1 MKNKYPYLNNSNCC
15 KHNIINKCL
24 SFKALLLFFLAASLN
39 AQNSFPTITKDKA
52 GKIIRTQNNLGD
64 QIPDFSFAGYRAG
77 EYAIP
82 NIAVKAFVPHI
93 SGDATATIQAAID
106 YVATLKAD
114 KNGFRGAVLL
124 DKGIF
129 KVSETLTIKE
139 SGIVL
144 RGSGSGNSGTTILA
158 TGTSRGAIVN
168 ISGNNNRILKD
179 KFQVADAY
187 TPLGSTTIS
196 LKNANAIQKGDHIL
210 VNTPITQ
217 KWIDSLGMKDFGGE
231 TGWIGW
237 KSDDFVIRADREVTH
252 VQSNKISIDAPLTNA
267 LDTKLSPSEVVI
279 YSWSGRIN
287 NVGVENLILKSDFDT
302 TNPKDEQHRWY
313 GVSIQNT
320 EDVWVRQ
327 VNFEQF
333 AGGAV
338 SILKSAKRITVED
351 CISLNPVSEIAA
363 FRRSTFYTEGQ
374 QTLFQRCYSEYGYND
389 FAVGGY
395 ATAGPNVFLQC
406 QSYLPYSFSGSV
418 GSWATGILFDV
429 VLIDGNALSF
439 KNLGQDGRGIGWNA
453 ANSVIWETSAS
464 KIDNFSPPTADN
476 WAFGVWAQWA
486 GNGHWNDVN
495 SHINP
500 RSLYYALLEQRL
512 GKLPMQSQ
520 IIDLGSEPTSSPTIE
535 QAAVL
540 TAESYKKQTT
550 LKEWIEQSAT
560 RNPIAIDF
568 SKAKRINEVKTESKS
583 VADNTDKIDIKNGL
597 LISNKGL
604 LTGEIIDIPWWRGS
618 LRESD
623 IVTARPHIT
632 RFAPGHYGLGYT
644 DNLAETVQFLVD
656 NNKAS
661 LDHNYGLW
669 YEQRMADHERI
680 RRMDADVWA
689 PFYEQPFDR
698 TGQGTAWDHLSK
710 YDLTRFNTWY
720 WGRLKTFAELAAQQ
734 NKILMNEQ
742 YFQHNILEAGAHWS
756 SSPWRPA
763 NNVNNTGLPEPPP
776 YVGDKRI
783 FIAEQF
789 YDVRNENIRKLH
801 QSFIE
806 KSLENFKDNANV
818 LQLTSAEYTG
828 PLSFM
833 QFWIDVTANY
843 KKAHKSESKIALSA
857 TKDVQ
862 DAILNDDKRAATVDV
877 IDIRYWYY
885 KEDGSAYAPQG
896 GVNLAP
902 RQHARQMKVGKE
914 TDAQVY
920 RAVREYRDKYSNKA
934 VIYSTPGANRF
945 GWPVLMAGGSLA
957 AIPKITIPG
966 FHEALVNM
974 KTVSAENYN
983 SAVWTLEDKGEGYLY
998 YFQKANQ
1005 AKLDLSDY
1013 KGTFEVYWIN
1023 PENGNQISKE
1033 VIQGKS
1039 IHTLTAPGGKD
1050 SKIVAYI
1057 KKK

>member
-1 MKNKYPYLNNSNCC
+1 MNNK
-15 KHNIINKCL
+15 INKCL
-24 SFKALLLFFLAASLN
+24 LLKTLLLLFLVSSLQ
-39 AQNSFPTITKDKA
+39 AQNNFPTITKDKA
-52 GKIIRTQNNLGD
+52 GKVIRTQDKLGNE
-64 QIPDFSFAGYRAG
+64 IPDFSFAGYRAG

-82 NIAVKAFVPHI
+82 DVAIKVFVPNI

-106 YVATLKAD
+106 YVATLKPD
-114 KNGFRGAVLL
+114 SKGFRGTVLL

-129 KVSETLTIKE
+129 KVSGILSIKE

-144 RGSGSGNSGTTILA
+144 RGSGAGDNGTIILA
-158 TGTSRGAIVN
+158 TGTDRGAIVS
-168 ISGNNNRILKD
+168 ISGIANRVFKD
-179 KFQVADAY
+179 KIELADAY
-187 TPLGSTTIS
+187 TPLGSTSIS
-196 LKNANAIQKGDHIL
+196 LKNANTIKKGDHIL
-210 VNTPITQ
+210 INTPITQ

-237 KSDDFVIRADREVTH
+237 KKDDFVIRADREVTQ
-252 VQSNKISIDAPLTNA
+252 VQNNKITIDAPLTNA
-267 LDTKLSPSEVVI
+267 LDEKLSPSNVVV

-287 NVGVENLILKSDFDT
+287 NIGIENLTLKSDFDT

-313 GVSIQNT
+313 GISIQNA

-338 SILKSAKRITVED
+338 SILKSVKRITVED
-351 CISLNPVSEIAA
+351 CMSLNPISEIAA
-363 FRRSTFYTEGQ
+363 FRRNTFYTEGQ

-406 QSYLPYSFSGSV
+406 QSYLPYSFSGSI

-429 VLIDGNALSF
+429 SLIDGNALSF

-453 ANSVIWETSAS
+453 ANSVMWETSAS

-476 WAFGVWAQWA
+476 WVFGVWAQWA

-500 RSLYYALLEQRL
+500 RSLYYALLEQRI
-512 GKLPMQSQ
+512 GKLPMQPQ
-520 IIDLGSEPTSSPTIE
+520 IMDLGSEPSSSPTIE
-535 QAAVL
+535 QAAAL
-540 TAESYKKQTT
+540 TKESYHLLKT
-550 LKEWIEQSAT
+550 LKEWIAEAAT
-560 RNPIAIDF
+560 RNPITIDF
-568 SKAKRINEVKTESKS
+568 SKAKRINEVKAPSAIVEA
-583 VADNTDKIDIKNGL
+583 ADKVEIKNGL
-597 LISNKGL
+597 LVANKKM
-604 LTGEIIDIPWWRGS
+604 LTGELIDVPWWRGS

-623 IVTARPHIT
+623 VTEARPHIT
-632 RFAPGHYGLGYT
+632 RFVPGHYGLGYT
-644 DNLAETVQFLVD
+644 DNLSETVQYLVK
-656 NNKAS
+656 NNKAA

-710 YDLTRFNTWY
+710 YDLTRFNIWY
-720 WGRLKTFAELAAQQ
+720 WNRLKTFADLAAQQ
-734 NKILMNEQ
+734 HKILMNEQ
-742 YFQHNILEAGAHWS
+742 YFQHNILEAGAHWA

-763 NNVNNTGLPEPPP
+763 NNINNTGLPEPPP
-776 YVGDKRI
+776 YMGDKRI

-789 YDVRNENIRKLH
+789 YDIRNENIRKLH
-801 QSFIE
+801 QGFIE

-818 LQLTSAEYTG
+818 LQMTSAEYTG
-828 PLSFM
+828 PLTFM
-833 QFWIDVTANY
+833 QFWLDVTANY
-843 KKAHKSESKIALSA
+843 KKAHQNESKIALSA

-862 DAILNDDKRAATVDV
+862 DAILNDAKRAATVDV

-885 KEDGSAYAPQG
+885 KEDGTAYAPEG
-896 GVNLAP
+896 GRNLAP

-914 TDAQVY
+914 SDEQVY
-920 RAVREYRDKYSNKA
+920 RAIREYRDKYNKA
-934 VIYSTPGANRF
+934 VIYSTPRANRF
-945 GWPVLMAGGSLA
+945 GWSVLMAGGSLP
-957 AIPKITIPG
+957 AIPKIAIQG
-966 FHEALVNM
+966 FQESLVNM
-974 KTVSAENYN
+974 KTVQNENYN
-983 SAVWTLEDKGEGYLY
+983 SSIWTLEDKGESYLY

-1013 KGTFEVYWIN
+1013 KGTYEVYWIN
-1023 PENGNQISKE
+1023 PENGSQIAKE
-1033 VIQGKS
+1033 IIQGKS
-1039 IHTLTAPGGKD
+1039 VHNLTIPAGKET
-1050 SKIVAYI
+1050 KMVAYI

>member
-1 MKNKYPYLNNSNCC
+1 MNFIKLKNR
-15 KHNIINKCL
+15 IITKQDLIFISC
-24 SFKALLLFFLAASLN
+24 FVLFFSFTN
-39 AQNSFPTITKDKA
+39 SFSQNSFPTISKDKGGKVIRTKD
-52 GKIIRTQNNLGD
+52 QLGN

-82 NIAVKAFVPHI
+82 DVTVKAFVTHI
-93 SGDATATIQAAID
+93 STDATATIQAAID
-106 YVATLKAD
+106 YVSTLKPDA
-114 KNGFRGAVLL
+114 KGFRGTVLL
-124 DKGIF
+124 DKGTF
-129 KVSETLTIKE
+129 KVSGILQLKE

-144 RGSGSGNSGTTILA
+144 RGSGAGNNGTLLLA
-158 TGTSRGAIVN
+158 TGTDRGAIIS
-168 ISGNNNRILKD
+168 ISGIANQLLKD
-179 KFQVADAY
+179 KFEIGDTY
-187 TPLGSTTIS
+187 TPLGSTTIA
-196 LKNANAIQKGDHIL
+196 LKSAKNIKKGDRVL

-217 KWIDSLGMKDFGGE
+217 QWIDSLEMKDFGGE

-237 KSDDFVIRADREVTH
+237 KKDDFVIRADREITQ
-252 VQSNKISIDAPLTNA
+252 VQGNTITIDAPLTNT
-267 LDTKLSPSEVVI
+267 LNEKLSPSEVVV
-279 YSWSGRIN
+279 YNWSGRIN
-287 NVGVENLILKSDFDT
+287 SIGVENLTLKSDFDT

-313 GVSIQNT
+313 GVSIQNA
-320 EDVWVRQ
+320 EDAWVRQ

-351 CISLNPVSEIAA
+351 CLSLNPVSEIAA
-363 FRRSTFYTEGQ
+363 FRRNTFYTEGQ
-374 QTLFQRCYSEYGYND
+374 QTLFQRCYSEFGYND

-406 QSYLPYSFSGSV
+406 QSYLPYSFSGSI
-418 GSWATGILFDV
+418 GSWATGMLFDV

-512 GKLPMQSQ
+512 GKLPMQAQ
-520 IIDLGSEPTSSPTIE
+520 ILDLGTEPSSSPTVE
-535 QAAVL
+535 QAAAL

-550 LKEWIEQSAT
+550 LKEWIAQAAT
-560 RNPIAIDF
+560 RNPIAVNAY
-568 SKAKRINEVKTESKS
+568 KAKVIHEVKAPATAAKSETEK
-583 VADNTDKIDIKNGL
+583 VEIKNGL
-597 LISNKGL
+597 LIANNRL
-604 LTGEIIDIPWWRGS
+604 LTGEIIDVPWWRGS
-618 LRESD
+618 LREVEIAKS
-623 IVTARPHIT
+623 RPHVT
-632 RFAPGHYGLGYT
+632 RFTPGHYGVGHT
-644 DNLAETVQFLVD
+644 DDLAETVQFLVD
-656 NNKAS
+656 NNKSA

-720 WGRLKTFAELAAQQ
+720 WDRLKIFADLAAQKS
-734 NKILMNEQ
+734 KILMNQQ

-776 YVGDKRI
+776 YMGDKRI

-789 YDVRNENIRKLH
+789 YDVTNENIKKLH
-801 QSFIE
+801 QGFIE
-806 KSLENFKDNANV
+806 KSLDNFKDYANV
-818 LQLTSAEYTG
+818 LQFTSAEYTG
-828 PLSFM
+828 PLTFM
-833 QFWIDVTANY
+833 QFWIDVISNY
-843 KKAHKSESKIALSA
+843 KKSHQNESKIALSA

-862 DAILNDDKRAATVDV
+862 DAILNDATRAAAIDV

-885 KEDGSAYAPQG
+885 KEDGSLYAPEG
-896 GVNLAP
+896 GKNLAP

-945 GWPVLMAGGSLA
+945 GWSVLMAGGSLA

-966 FHEALVNM
+966 FYESLTNM
-974 KTVSAENYN
+974 KPSQEENYN
-983 SAVWTLEDKGEGYLY
+983 SAVWSLKENGESYLY
-998 YFQKANQ
+998 YLQKESQ
-1005 AKLDLSDY
+1005 ITIDLSNE
-1013 KGTFEVYWIN
+1013 KGIFEVYEIN
-1023 PENGNQISKE
+1023 ASTGNYTKKTNI
-1033 VIQGKS
+1033 I
-1039 IHTLTAPGGKD
+1039 GGKKVEISASD
-1050 SKIVAYI
+1050 MKEKVLFLV
-1057 KKK
+1057 KKN

>member
-1 MKNKYPYLNNSNCC
+1 MKNKYPYLSKINSCFNNTINNC
-15 KHNIINKCL
+15 L
-24 SFKALLLFFLAASLN
+24 RVETLLLFFLVGSLN
-39 AQNSFPTITKDKA
+39 AQNEFPTITKDKA
-52 GKIIRTQNNLGD
+52 GKVVRTQDKLGN

-82 NIAVKAFVPHI
+82 DVVVKAFVPNI
-93 SGDATATIQAAID
+93 SGDATATIQVAID
-106 YVATLKAD
+106 YVAALKPD
-114 KNGFRGAVLL
+114 SNGFRGAVLL

-129 KVSETLTIKE
+129 KVSGVLSIKE

-144 RGSGSGNSGTTILA
+144 RGSGAANNGTTILA
-158 TGTSRGAIVN
+158 TGTDRAAIVS
-168 ISGNNNRILKD
+168 ISGIGNRVLKD
-179 KFQVADAY
+179 KIELAAAY
-187 TPLGSTTIS
+187 TPLGSTNIS
-196 LKNANAIQKGDHIL
+196 LKSATTIKKGDHIL
-210 VNTPITQ
+210 INTPITQ
-217 KWIDSLGMKDFGGE
+217 KWIDSLGTKDYGGE

-237 KSDDFVIRADREVTH
+237 KKDDFVIRADREVIQ
-252 VQSNKISIDAPLTNA
+252 VQGNTVTIDVPLTNA
-267 LDTKLSPSEVVI
+267 LNEKLAASNVVV

-287 NVGVENLILKSDFDT
+287 TIGIENLTLKSDFDT

-313 GVSIQNT
+313 GISIQNA
-320 EDVWVRQ
+320 EDAWVRQ

-351 CISLNPVSEIAA
+351 CMSLNPISEIAA
-363 FRRSTFYTEGQ
+363 FRRNTFYTEGQ
-374 QTLFQRCYSEYGYND
+374 QTLFQRCYSEFGYND

-406 QSYLPYSFSGSV
+406 QSYLPYSFSGSI

-429 VLIDGNALSF
+429 SLIDGNALSF

-453 ANSVIWETSAS
+453 ANSVMWETSAS

-476 WAFGVWAQWA
+476 WVFGVWAQWA

-512 GKLPMQSQ
+512 GKLPMQPQ
-520 IIDLGSEPTSSPTIE
+520 IMDLGSEPSSSPTIE
-535 QAAVL
+535 QAAAL
-540 TAESYKKQTT
+540 TKESYHLLKT
-550 LKEWIEQSAT
+550 LKEWITEAAT

-568 SKAKRINEVKTESKS
+568 SKAKRFSEVKAPAAIVEAA
-583 VADNTDKIDIKNGL
+583 ADKVEIKNGL
-597 LISNKGL
+597 LVANKKL
-604 LTGEIIDIPWWRGS
+604 LTGELIDVPWWRGS

-623 IVTARPHIT
+623 VAEARPHIT
-632 RFAPGHYGLGYT
+632 RFVPGHYGLGFT
-644 DNLAETVQFLVD
+644 DNLSETVQYLID
-656 NNKAS
+656 NNKAA

-689 PFYEQPFDR
+689 PFYEQAFDR

-720 WGRLKTFAELAAQQ
+720 WNRLKTFADLAAQQ
-734 NKILMNEQ
+734 HKILINEQ
-742 YFQHNILEAGAHWS
+742 YFQHNILEAGAHWA

-776 YVGDKRI
+776 YMGDKRI

-789 YDVRNENIRKLH
+789 YDIRNENIRKLH
-801 QSFIE
+801 QGFIE

-818 LQLTSAEYTG
+818 LQMTSAEYTG
-828 PLSFM
+828 PLTFM
-833 QFWIDVTANY
+833 QFWLDVTANY
-843 KKAHKSESKIALSA
+843 KKTHQNESKIALSA

-862 DAILNDDKRAATVDV
+862 DAILNDAKRAATVDV

-885 KEDGSAYAPQG
+885 KEDGSLYAPEG
-896 GVNLAP
+896 GKNLAP

-914 TDAQVY
+914 SDEQVY
-920 RAVREYRDKYSNKA
+920 RAVREYRDKYKKA
-934 VIYSTPGANRF
+934 VIYSTPAANKF
-945 GWPVLMAGGSLA
+945 GWSVLMAGGSLP
-957 AIPKITIPG
+957 AIPKIAIQG
-966 FHEALVNM
+966 FQESLANM
-974 KTVSAENYN
+974 KTVQNENYN
-983 SAVWTLEDKGEGYLY
+983 SAIWTLEDKGESYLY

-1005 AKLDLSDY
+1005 AKLDLSDD
-1013 KGTFEVYWIN
+1013 KGTYEVYWIN
-1023 PENGNQISKE
+1023 PENGNQIAKE

-1039 IHTLTAPGGKD
+1039 VHNLTIPGGKET
-1050 SKIVAYI
+1050 KMVAYI

>member
-1 MKNKYPYLNNSNCC
+1 MFFSV
-15 KHNIINKCL
+15 NI
-24 SFKALLLFFLAASLN
+24 SL
-39 AQNSFPTITKDKA
+39 AQNTFPTITKDKL
-52 GKIIRTQNNLGD
+52 GKVIRTQDKLGN
-64 QIPDFSFAGYRAG
+64 QIPDFSFTGYRAG

-82 NIAVKAFVPHI
+82 NITVKAFVPSI
-93 SGDATATIQAAID
+93 SADATATIQAAID
-106 YVATLKAD
+106 YVASLKPDA
-114 KNGFRGAVLL
+114 NGFRGAVLL

-129 KVSETLTIKE
+129 KVSGVLVLKE

-144 RGSGSGNSGTTILA
+144 RGSGAGNNGTIIQG
-158 TGTSRGAIVN
+158 TGTKREAIVN
-168 ISGNNNRILKD
+168 ISGMANRVLKD
-179 KFQVADAY
+179 KLEVADIY
-187 TPLGSTTIS
+187 TPLGSTTIT
-196 LKNANAIQKGDHIL
+196 LKNASNIKKGDRIL

-217 KWIDSLGMKDFGGE
+217 QWIDSLEMKDFGGE

-237 KSDDFVIRADREVTH
+237 KKDDFVIRADREVTQ
-252 VQSNKISIDAPLTNA
+252 VQHNKITIDVPLTNA
-267 LDTKLSPSEVVI
+267 LNEKLSQSEVVV
-279 YSWSGRIN
+279 YNWSGRIN
-287 NVGVENLILKSDFDT
+287 AIGVENLTLKSDFDT

-313 GVSIQNT
+313 GVSIQNA
-320 EDVWVRQ
+320 EDIWVRQ

-351 CISLNPVSEIAA
+351 CLSLNPVSEIAA
-363 FRRSTFYTEGQ
+363 FRRTTFYTEGQ

-389 FAVGGY
+389 FVVGGY

-406 QSYLPYSFSGSV
+406 QSYLPYSFSGSI
-418 GSWATGILFDV
+418 GSWATGMLFDV
-429 VLIDGNALSF
+429 VLIDGNTLSF

-453 ANSVIWETSAS
+453 ANSIIWETSAS

-512 GKLPMQSQ
+512 GKLPMQAQ
-520 IIDLGSEPTSSPTIE
+520 ILDLGTEPSSSPTVE
-535 QAAVL
+535 QAAAL

-550 LKEWIEQSAT
+550 LKQWIAAAAT
-560 RNPIAIDF
+560 RNPIAIGS
-568 SKAKRINEVKTESKS
+568 SKAKVIHEVKAESKS
-583 VADNTDKIDIKNGL
+583 TETILGKITIKNGL
-597 LISNKGL
+597 LVSNKGL
-604 LTGEIIDIPWWRGS
+604 LSGETIDVPWWRGG
-618 LRESD
+618 LRESE
-623 IVTARPHIT
+623 ISKSRPHIT

-656 NNKAS
+656 NNKVA

-720 WGRLKTFAELAAQQ
+720 WDRLKTFADLAAQQ
-734 NKILMNEQ
+734 SKILMNQ
-742 YFQHNILEAGAHWS
+742 HYFQHNILEAGAHWS

-763 NNVNNTGLPEPPP
+763 NNTNNTGLPEPPP
-776 YVGDKRI
+776 YMGDKRI

-789 YDVRNENIRKLH
+789 YDIRNENIKKLH
-801 QSFIE
+801 QGFIE
-806 KSLENFKDNANV
+806 KSLDNFKENANV
-818 LQLTSAEYTG
+818 LQFTSAEYTG
-828 PLSFM
+828 PLTFM
-833 QFWIDVTANY
+833 QFWIDVISNY
-843 KKAHKSESKIALSA
+843 KKTHKNESKIALSA

-862 DAILNDDKRAATVDV
+862 DAILNDATRAAVVDV

-885 KEDGSAYAPQG
+885 KEDGSLYAPEG
-896 GVNLAP
+896 GKNLAP

-934 VIYSTPGANRF
+934 VIYSTPAANRF
-945 GWPVLMAGGSLA
+945 GWSVLMAGGSLP
-957 AIPKITIPG
+957 AIPKITVPG
-966 FHEALVNM
+966 FYESLANM
-974 KTVSAENYN
+974 KPTQEEHYN
-983 SAVWTLEDKGEGYLY
+983 STVWTLKEDGKAYLFYLQKENQITIDLSNDKGVFELY
-998 YFQKANQ
+998 EINASTGNYTKKAN
-1005 AKLDLSDY
+1005 
-1013 KGTFEVYWIN
+1013 I
-1023 PENGNQISKE
+1023 I
-1033 VIQGKS
+1033 
-1039 IHTLTAPGGKD
+1039 GGK
-1050 SKIVAYI
+1050 KVVIAQTEVKEKVLFVV
-1057 KKK
+1057 KKN

>member
-1 MKNKYPYLNNSNCC
+1 MNFIKLK
-15 KHNIINKCL
+15 KGIITKQDLIFISCFVL
-24 SFKALLLFFLAASLN
+24 LFSFKNSF
-39 AQNSFPTITKDKA
+39 AQNSFPTITKDKT
-52 GKIIRTQNNLGD
+52 GKVIRTQDKVGN

-82 NIAVKAFVPHI
+82 DIAVKAFVPPI
-93 SGDATATIQAAID
+93 AGDATATIQAAID

-114 KNGFRGAVLL
+114 KNGFRGVVLL
-124 DKGIF
+124 DKGTYN
-129 KVSETLTIKE
+129 VSGALWIKE
-139 SGIVL
+139 NGIVL
-144 RGSGSGNSGTTILA
+144 RGSGTGNNGTTILA

-168 ISGNNNRILKD
+168 ISGTNNQVLKE
-179 KFQVADAY
+179 KFQLAADY
-187 TPLGSTTIS
+187 TPLGSTSIS
-196 LKNANAIQKGDHIL
+196 LKNANTIKKGDHIL
-210 VNTPITQ
+210 ISTPISQ
-217 KWIDSLGMKDFGGE
+217 KWIDSLEMKDFGGE

-237 KSDDFVIRADREVTH
+237 KKDDFVIRADREVTQ
-252 VQSNKISIDAPLTNA
+252 VQGNTITIDAPITNA
-267 LDTKLSPSEVVI
+267 LNEKLSSSEVVV
-279 YSWSGRIN
+279 YNWSGRIN
-287 NVGVENLILKSDFDT
+287 NVGVENITLKSDFDT

-313 GVSIQNT
+313 GISIQNT
-320 EDVWVRQ
+320 EDAWVRQ

-351 CISLNPVSEIAA
+351 CMSLNPVSEIAA
-363 FRRSTFYTEGQ
+363 FRRNTFYTEGQ

-389 FAVGGY
+389 FVVGGY

-406 QSYLPYSFSGSV
+406 QSYLPYSFSGSI
-418 GSWATGILFDV
+418 GSWATGMLFDV

-486 GNGHWNDVN
+486 GNGHWNEVN

-512 GKLPMQSQ
+512 VKLPVPSQ
-520 IIDLGSEPTSSPTIE
+520 ILDLGSEPTSSPTIE
-535 QAAVL
+535 QAKFL

-550 LKEWIEQSAT
+550 LKEWIEQAAT

-568 SKAKRINEVKTESKS
+568 AKAKRITEIKS
-583 VADNTDKIDIKNGL
+583 APESIADKTDKIEIKNGL
-597 LISNKGL
+597 LIGNKGL

-618 LRESD
+618 YRESD
-623 IVTARPHIT
+623 IVTARPHVT

-644 DNLAETVQFLVD
+644 DNLDETVQFLVD

-720 WGRLKTFAELAAQQ
+720 WDRLKTFADLAAQQ

-763 NNVNNTGLPEPPP
+763 NNVNHTGLPEPPP
-776 YVGDKRI
+776 YIGDKRI

-789 YDVRNENIRKLH
+789 YDIKNENIRKLH
-801 QSFIE
+801 QGFIE
-806 KSLENFKDNANV
+806 KSLENFDNNANV

-833 QFWIDVTANY
+833 QFWMDVTANY

-862 DAILNDDKRAATVDV
+862 DAILNDAKRAATVDV

-885 KEDGSAYAPQG
+885 KEDGSLYAPQG

-957 AIPKITIPG
+957 AIPKIVVPG
-966 FHEALVNM
+966 FHDALANM

-983 SAVWTLEDKGEGYLY
+983 SSFWTLEDKGEAYLY
-998 YFQKANQ
+998 YFQNETQ

-1023 PENGNQISKE
+1023 AENGNQIAKE

-1039 IHTLTAPGGKD
+1039 VATLKAPDGKE

>member
-1 MKNKYPYLNNSNCC
+1 MKNKYPYLSKINSYFNNT
-15 KHNIINKCL
+15 INKCL
-24 SFKALLLFFLAASLN
+24 RLETLLLLFLVGSLN
-39 AQNSFPTITKDKA
+39 AQDNFPTITKDKA
-52 GKIIRTQNNLGD
+52 GKIIRTKDNLGNE
-64 QIPDFSFAGYRAG
+64 IPDFSFAGYRAG

-82 NIAVKAFVPHI
+82 DVAVKAFVPNI
-93 SGDATATIQAAID
+93 SADATATIQAAID

-114 KNGFRGAVLL
+114 ANGFRGAVLL

-129 KVSETLTIKE
+129 KVSGVIVLKE

-144 RGSGSGNSGTTILA
+144 RGSGAGNNGTIIQGTGTKREAIINVSGTD
-158 TGTSRGAIVN
+158 
-168 ISGNNNRILKD
+168 NRVLKD
-179 KFQVADAY
+179 KFQLADAY
-187 TPLGSTTIS
+187 TPLGSTTIA
-196 LKNANAIQKGDHIL
+196 LKNSTTIKKGDHIL

-217 KWIDSLGMKDFGGE
+217 NWIDSLEMKDFGGE

-237 KSDDFVIRADREVTH
+237 KKDDFVIRADREVTQ
-252 VQSNKISIDAPLTNA
+252 VQANKITIDVPLTNA
-267 LDTKLSPSEVVI
+267 LNEKLSQSEVVV
-279 YSWSGRIN
+279 YSWSGRIKN
-287 NVGVENLILKSDFDT
+287 IGVENLTLKSDFDT
-302 TNPKDEQHRWY
+302 TNPKDEQHRWH
-313 GVSIQNT
+313 GVSIQNA
-320 EDVWVRQ
+320 EDIWVRQ

-338 SILKSAKRITVED
+338 SILKSVKRVTVED
-351 CISLNPVSEIAA
+351 CIAVNPISEIAA
-363 FRRSTFYTEGQ
+363 FRRNTFYTEGQ

-406 QSYLPYSFSGSV
+406 QSYLPYSFSGSI
-418 GSWATGILFDV
+418 GSWATGMLFDV

-439 KNLGQDGRGIGWNA
+439 KNKEQDARGLGWNA
-453 ANSVIWETSAS
+453 ANSVIWESSAA
-464 KIDNFSPPTADN
+464 KIENYSPPTADN

-486 GNGHWNDVN
+486 GNGHWADVN
-495 SHINP
+495 NHISP

-512 GKLPMQSQ
+512 GKLPMQAQ
-520 IIDLGSEPTSSPTIE
+520 ILDLGTEPSSSPTLA
-535 QAAVL
+535 QAAIL
-540 TAESYKKQTT
+540 TAESHKIQIT
-550 LKEWIEQSAT
+550 LKQWIIEAAT

-568 SKAKRINEVKTESKS
+568 SKAKRISEVKAEVKSAEVSSKI
-583 VADNTDKIDIKNGL
+583 TIKNGL
-597 LISNKGL
+597 LITDKGL
-604 LTGEIIDIPWWRGS
+604 LSGETIDVPWWRGS
-618 LRESD
+618 LRDSD
-623 IVTARPHIT
+623 VSKAKPHIS
-632 RFAPGHYGLGYT
+632 RFVPGHYGLGYT
-644 DNLAETVQFLVD
+644 DNLSETVQFLVD
-656 NNKAS
+656 NNKVA

-720 WGRLKTFAELAAQQ
+720 WDRLKSFADLAAQKS
-734 NKILMNEQ
+734 KILINEQ

-776 YVGDKRI
+776 YMGDKRI

-789 YDVRNENIRKLH
+789 YDIRNENIKKLH
-801 QSFIE
+801 QGFIE

-828 PLSFM
+828 PLTFM
-833 QFWIDVTANY
+833 QFWLDVVANY
-843 KKAHKSESKIALSA
+843 EKTHQNESKIVLSA

-862 DAILNDDKRAATVDV
+862 DAILNETNRAATVDV

-885 KEDGSAYAPQG
+885 KEDGSLYAPEG
-896 GVNLAP
+896 GKNLAP
-902 RQHARQMKVGKE
+902 RQHARQIKVGKE
-914 TDAQVY
+914 TDEQVY
-920 RAVREYRDKYSNKA
+920 RAVREYRNKYADKA
-934 VIYSTPGANRF
+934 VIYNTSGANRF
-945 GWPVLMAGGSLA
+945 GWSVLMAGGSLP
-957 AIPKITIPG
+957 AIPKITILG
-966 FHEALVNM
+966 FQESLANM
-974 KTVSAENYN
+974 KTVQNENYN
-983 SAVWTLEDKGEGYLY
+983 SAIWTLEDKGESYLY

-1013 KGTFEVYWIN
+1013 KGTYEVYWIN
-1023 PENGNQISKE
+1023 PENGNVIFKE
-1033 VIQGKS
+1033 TIQGKS
-1039 IHTLTAPGGKD
+1039 IHTLTAPVAKEN
-1050 SKIVAYI
+1050 KIVAYI